1 MTLPYLT
8 KSHVYLNIPKELFFV
23 LAFIFMLIIFAM
35 FDPGV
40 NLYNEDYTQGI
51 SEYITNIHPTFYVL
65 RNALLYVPMICYL
78 AMRGIVRGELKVITG
93 IVAVVSPL
101 SIIGYL
107 YKIGFFP
114 TFSLMSFVA
123 FGDEAKLE
131 WNSYVPYLT
140 FSFISSMYLVMS
152 LRSKVFKSL
161 FVVIGLFA
169 FLFMLASASRQS
181 VAFCVISLLWYVV
194 STTRRN
200 RPTVVMVIVG
210 LCFVVYGVIR
220 YTAAR
225 YNINYNLISRYSSMA
240 GYIETSRFDI
250 MKRGIEL
257 IGAKEL
263 LFGAGLSSVIVSG
276 PHNDFIRWTQR
287 IGFPAMIISFTPFI
301 ISLSRIVRSMSN
313 QSNLPVL
320 QFLSMAIVFTLF
332 HSFFGYPRED
342 AYQAVYAYLG
352 LGLWLGIAI
361 RKN

>member
-1 MTLPYLT
+1 
-8 KSHVYLNIPKELFFV
+8 
-23 LAFIFMLIIFAM
+23 
-35 FDPGV
+35 
-40 NLYNEDYTQGI
+40 
-51 SEYITNIHPTFYVL
+51 
-65 RNALLYVPMICYL
+65 
-78 AMRGIVRGELKVITG
+78 
-93 IVAVVSPL
+93 
-101 SIIGYL
+101 
-107 YKIGFFP
+107 
-114 TFSLMSFVA
+114 
-123 FGDEAKLE
+123 
-131 WNSYVPYLT
+131 
-140 FSFISSMYLVMS
+140 
-152 LRSKVFKSL
+152 
-161 FVVIGLFA
+161 
-169 FLFMLASASRQS
+169 
-181 VAFCVISLLWYVV
+181 
-194 STTRRN
+194 
-200 RPTVVMVIVG
+200 
-210 LCFVVYGVIR
+210 
-220 YTAAR
+220 
-225 YNINYNLISRYSSMA
+225 MA